1 MNSGEGKKPVVKY
14 FRIFGSDCYI
24 LWDRENLEKFDAKSD
39 KGIFLGYS
47 TSSRA
52 YRVYNLKPK
61 IVMESTNVVINDEQ
75 CIEDHSEVIQSIQ
88 DKPIEV

>member
-1 MNSGEGKKPVVKY
+1 M
-14 FRIFGSDCYI
+14 RI
-24 LWDRENLEKFDAKSD
+24 LKNLMQSVI
-39 KGIFLGYS
+39 KGIFIGYS
-47 TSSRA
+47 KSSKA
-52 YRVYNLKPK
+52 YKVYNLIPK